1 MRAIIIRELNTQPVL
16 GEHPEPSP
24 ADGEAVVEFRAAGLN
39 PIDVNIA
46 AGRFPGGSPP
56 TPYVAGVE
64 AVGAVL
70 RSARFAPGTRV
81 YSSGRGRAGSR
92 DGTFSERFA
101 VPDAVLVEVPDGV
114 DDVVAAAFGVV
125 GIAGW
130 LPAAWRAP
138 VRPGESVLIL
148 GATGAVGAVSI
159 QAVKVL
165 GAGRVVG
172 VGRNEARLERARALG
187 ADETVTLEGDGFAE
201 RLAAAVAQAP
211 PTLILDG
218 LWGVG
223 IEAALSI
230 APVGARIVHLGQ
242 SAGPLATLVS
252 GNVRGKQVDILG
264 YQNFHVPPDVFAE
277 GYRTLLGH
285 VAAGRITLPIEA
297 VPFDH
302 VADAWARVAA
312 GSDTKLVLVP

>member
-1 MRAIIIRELNTQPVL
+1 MRAIIISELNAEPVV

-24 ADGEAVVEFRAAGLN
+24 ADGEALVELRAAGLN
-39 PIDVNIA
+39 PVDVNIA

-64 AVGAVL
+64 AVGTVL

-101 VPDAVLVEVPDGV
+101 VPDAVLVEVPDEV
-114 DDVVAAAFGVV
+114 DDVVAAAFGVA

-138 VRPGESVLIL
+138 VRPGERPHPRCDGGGRCRHGPGRE
-148 GATGAVGAVSI
+148 GARRRPRRRRRAQRVSPRVGT
-159 QAVKVL
+159 
-165 GAGRVVG
+165 RV
-172 VGRNEARLERARALG
+172 G
-187 ADETVTLEGDGFAE
+187 ADETVSLEGDGFPE
-201 RLAAAVAQAP
+201 RLAAAVAQDP

-223 IEAALSI
+223 IEAALPI

-242 SAGPLATLVS
+242 SAGPPQS
-252 GNVRGKQVDILG
+252 SSRGMCGESKLDILG
-264 YQNFHVPPDVFAE
+264 YQNFHVPVDAFAE

-285 VAAGRITLPIEA
+285 VAAGRTSLPIEA
-297 VPFDH
+297 VPFDD
-302 VADAWARVAA
+302 VADAWTRVAA